1 LWGSTEKVE
10 YRCTAT
16 NLPVCNDAIIV
27 LKITLLHIVSV
38 ITNFVLPKRDKKTD
52 RQNITFSSTA
62 GERPTIPTILGM
74 VIEVRPTFEPPNFF

>member
-1 LWGSTEKVE
+1 MWGSTEKVE

-38 ITNFVLPKRDKKTD
+38 ITNFVLPKRDKKQTD
-52 RQNITFSSTA
+52 KTSLFRLQPANDPRFPPYLA
-62 GERPTIPTILGM
+62 GDRGPSHFCT
-74 VIEVRPTFEPPNFF
+74 PNFF